1 MQMECSL
8 NQVVS
13 AIPLDHTSFLKE
25 LLRSVILSNVHRLAV
40 PFVWPQIGYHYSIDP
55 NGGSHIQYSSQ
66 PAETVM
72 KNLLGL
78 LFVSMSYSIGL
89 CQITTAPQPAMPQQ
103 PVVAQPPT
111 PYGMPIS
118 LSDARRAL
126 AAAEAEALKEGWP
139 VAIAVV
145 DPSGFLVAFARLD
158 NTQLGSVEVAIEKAR
173 TSALYRRATKEL
185 EDRLVQGGA
194 NLKVLRLP
202 GLPIEGGLPIIV
214 DGKIVGAIGV
224 SGVQSTQDAQVAT
237 AGMKAMTPPSK

>member
-1 MQMECSL
+1 
-8 NQVVS
+8 
-13 AIPLDHTSFLKE
+13 
-25 LLRSVILSNVHRLAV
+25 
-40 PFVWPQIGYHYSIDP
+40 
-55 NGGSHIQYSSQ
+55 
-66 PAETVM
+66 M

-78 LFVSMSYSIGL
+78 LCMLVSYSVGH
-89 CQITTAPQPAMPQQ
+89 CQNTTTPPTTIPQQ
-103 PVVAQPPT
+103 PVVTQPPT
-111 PYGMPIS
+111 PYGTPIG

-126 AAAEAEALKEGWP
+126 AAAEVEALKEGWP
-139 VAIAVV
+139 VAIAIV

-202 GLPIEGGLPIIV
+202 GLPIEGGIPIIV

-224 SGVQSTQDAQVAT
+224 SGVQSTQDAQVAA
-237 AGMKAMTPPSK
+237 AGMKSLLTAAN